1 MSLSIHASS
10 AAVAALAKTKPD
22 HDLNPA
28 KQAKAADPAV
38 KGADF
43 GALVSQFAKAKH
55 APPVTPPVTPV
66 VEPEATVGANVDVVV

>member
-10 AAVAALAKTKPD
+10 AAVAALAKSKPD

-55 APPVTPPVTPV
+55 ATPDTPVPPV
-66 VEPEATVGANVDVVV
+66 VEPEATVGANLDVVV

>member
-10 AAVAALAKTKPD
+10 AAVAALAKSKPD

-43 GALVSQFAKAKH
+43 GALVAQFAKAKH
-55 APPVTPPVTPV
+55 AAPDAPTVPPVVDPT
-66 VEPEATVGANVDVVV
+66 ETVGANVDVVV